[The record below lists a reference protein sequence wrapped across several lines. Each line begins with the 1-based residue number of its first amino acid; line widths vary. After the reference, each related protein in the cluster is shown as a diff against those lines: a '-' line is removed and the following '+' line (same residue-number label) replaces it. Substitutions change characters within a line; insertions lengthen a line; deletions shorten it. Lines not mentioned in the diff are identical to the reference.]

1 MDWILLLNSYQE
13 SFHWSSQ
20 QSNAANTINAMLN
33 DAGKNIVMVRQVLC
47 YLNYCTPSLNVD
59 SLVNMNENI
68 SDT

>member
-33 DAGKNIVMVRQVLC
+33 DAGKNIVMVRQGIIAPL
-47 YLNYCTPSLNVD
+47 LK
-59 SLVNMNENI
+59 MNETI